1 MKNNREIG
9 IAGSVAAAGVALG
22 AVAFGAFLSRR
33 HEGGSD
39 NAPKMARRKN
49 HGEHA
54 LVGRTV
60 TIRRP
65 AVELYA
71 YWRDFGNLPEF
82 MENVE
87 QITKEGGAKDRAT
100 WTIKAPAG
108 TMVDLKTE
116 ITDAVENER
125 IAWASVEGSDIET
138 TGEVTFIEAP
148 GDRGTRVSLR
158 MEYDAPGGA
167 IGRGIAK
174 AFLREP
180 EVQARHDLKRFK
192 MLMETGEIATS
203 AHRKSETRKAKQQEN
218 A

>member
-1 MKNNREIG
+1 MRNNREIG
-9 IAGSVAAAGVALG
+9 IAGTVAAAGVALG

-33 HEGGSD
+33 HDGGGD
-39 NAPKMARRKN
+39 DAPKIARRKN
-49 HGEHA
+49 QGEHA

-60 TIRRP
+60 TIRKP
-65 AVELYA
+65 AAELYA

-87 QITKEGGAKDRAT
+87 RISKQDGTKGHTT

-108 TMVDLKTE
+108 TTVDLKTE
-116 ITDAVENER
+116 IADDVENER

-138 TGEVTFIEAP
+138 SGEVTFTEAP

-158 MEYDAPGGA
+158 IEYDAPGGV

-174 AFLREP
+174 VFLREP

-218 A
+218 G